1 VYALGCLLYAC
12 LTGTAPF
19 HRQSAAATILAHIE
33 DSPPRPS
40 DTSGV
45 PRAFDAV
52 LVRAVAKQPADRY
65 ATAGELGA
73 AAVEAAKGGDGAPSP
88 RVVRGRDEPAP
99 TAVMPGTEREVTGVT
114 ARLRFYS
121 DRRRGRVMLG
131 VLAVLVAIAVAGALA
146 AVLSSSKK
154 TPTGPLTSAEVMGA
168 VRAFASA
175 YSDRDPRALA
185 RALAPDVER
194 VSPTAVEHGRAA
206 VLAEY
211 EQQFGSEPIR
221 AYELADAQILAGPVG
236 RVSGSYTVVLR
247 GRAAITG
254 TVAFGVERVGGRAEI
269 GLIATQ

>member
-1 VYALGCLLYAC
+1 
-12 LTGTAPF
+12 
-19 HRQSAAATILAHIE
+19 
-33 DSPPRPS
+33 
-40 DTSGV
+40 
-45 PRAFDAV
+45 
-52 LVRAVAKQPADRY
+52 
-65 ATAGELGA
+65 
-73 AAVEAAKGGDGAPSP
+73 
-88 RVVRGRDEPAP
+88 
-99 TAVMPGTEREVTGVT
+99 MPDTEREATGVT
-114 ARLRFYS
+114 ARLRFYA

-211 EQQFGSEPIR
+211 EQQFGTEPIR

-236 RVSGSYTVVLR
+236 RVSGSYTVLLR
-247 GRAAITG
+247 GRAVITG